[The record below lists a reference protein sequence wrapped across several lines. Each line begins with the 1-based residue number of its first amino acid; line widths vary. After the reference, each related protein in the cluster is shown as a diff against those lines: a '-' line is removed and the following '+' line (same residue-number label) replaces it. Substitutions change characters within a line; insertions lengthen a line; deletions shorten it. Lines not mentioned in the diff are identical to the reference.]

1 MRITRV
7 DSPDA
12 MALTFAPFRLDP
24 DGNLWR
30 GRTRI
35 PLPPKETALLRLLA
49 EAKGR
54 VISKTEILDQL
65 WPGEDV
71 GEASITRCIR
81 GVRRALREGGRRGG
95 TIETM
100 YGRGYRLALP
110 VRSLESTCEAA
121 TAGALRVGVIPFD
134 NASRRREDAYL
145 ASGIA
150 GEITDSLAK
159 ARAEGITVI
168 ARQST
173 ARLRGRTPDLFHQAR
188 ALRLDYAVTGR
199 LHFAAG
205 ALHVEVELVR
215 VSDEAL
221 LWSEQFRT
229 RSSLLSQV
237 ASEIATAVA
246 AELGRISALRSMSRP
261 PRAPVVASRSYL
273 ALLQG
278 QFSSQ
283 LRTERGVRR
292 AIELFEQAIAWDP
305 EHCAAHAALADALL
319 MLGFWGYEAPLAVAE
334 RVRST
339 LRRAFAL
346 DRRQAQAHASLAY
359 LRYAIDYDPDA
370 ALRAV
375 DRALALE
382 PNHARSHWIRGA
394 ILKSQGRFEVALEAY
409 EAARD
414 TDPFSPLLALDIA
427 FVPFCAQ
434 RLEPALAAIRA
445 LTASEPEFAI
455 GHAIRAT
462 IAAAAG
468 RSEEATRSAEIAEG
482 LARGNAVVLGSCTWA
497 LAKAGQ
503 TAHANA
509 LRTALEKKAA
519 RRYVAPSYLALAA
532 LALGDTEAALAALE
546 RGLEQRSMY
555 LPFVGV
561 DPRFAA
567 LRGDARFE
575 RIAAIARG
583 ASRAEPATPAQLLRA
598 ARA

>member
-1 MRITRV
+1 MV
-7 DSPDA
+7 
-12 MALTFAPFRLDP
+12 LTFAPFRLDP

-54 VISKTEILDQL
+54 TISKAEILDQL

-81 GVRRALREGGRRGG
+81 GVRRALREGGRRG

-100 YGRGYRLALP
+100 YRRGYRLALP
-110 VRSLESTCEAA
+110 VRSLESTGEAA
-121 TAGALRVGVIPFD
+121 AAGVLRVGVIPFD
-134 NASRRREDAYL
+134 NVSRRREDAYL
-145 ASGIA
+145 GLGIA
-150 GEITDSLAK
+150 GAVTDSLAQ

-188 ALRLDYAVTGR
+188 ALRLDSAVTGR

-246 AELGRISALRSMSRP
+246 AELGRISALRSRSRP
-261 PRAPVVASRSYL
+261 PRAPAVASRSYL

-292 AIELFEQAIAWDP
+292 AIELFEQAIVWDP
-305 EHCAAHAALADALL
+305 DHAAAHAALADALL

-334 RVRST
+334 RVRGA

-346 DRRQAQAHASLAY
+346 DRKLAQAHSSLAY
-359 LRYAIDYDPDA
+359 LRYAIEYDPDA

-375 DRALALE
+375 DRALALA
-382 PNHARSHWIRGA
+382 PDHARGHWIRGT
-394 ILKSQGRFEVALEAY
+394 ILKSQGRFDAALEAY
-409 EAARD
+409 EAAREA
-414 TDPFSPLLALDIA
+414 DPFSPQLALDIA
-427 FVPFCAQ
+427 FLPFCAQ
-434 RLEPALAAIRA
+434 RLEPALAAFRA
-445 LTASEPEFAI
+445 LTAREPEFAI
-455 GHAIRAT
+455 AHALRAT

-468 RSEEATRSAEIAEG
+468 RSEEATRCAEIAEG

-509 LRTALEKKAA
+509 LRAALEQRAA
-519 RRYVAPSYLALAA
+519 RRYVAPSYRALAA
-532 LALGDTEAALAALE
+532 LVLGDTEAALTALE

-575 RIAAIARG
+575 RIVAIARG
-583 ASRAEPATPAQLLRA
+583 ASRAEPATAAQQPRTA
-598 ARA
+598 HA